1 MQINIKTYPNGLTL
15 IYQQVK
21 DISSAAYNLNFGSG
35 VVADSESRVGASL
48 ILSELTGRQ
57 AAQYSPQELSD
68 LFDGNGISHGESAK
82 LERFQFQ
89 GSCLSSKLA
98 EALRL
103 LYLLFS
109 EPVIGEEGLPKVKE
123 LLLQEIL
130 SVQDEPSK
138 LVGREFNQRYFPS
151 PYNRSL
157 MGELAGITATTV
169 TDLEQVYQDQY
180 HVSGAILSIVA
191 NLDFTEIENAVA
203 PFLKCKGTTTPEDE
217 IPWNDFPAQFQDHLD
232 FDSAQTQILLAYP
245 APAISSPDYYPM
257 RLVNGLLSGGMF
269 GRLFLEVREKRGL
282 CYSVYSSYTAHPKYG
297 RLICY
302 SGTTTER
309 ARATLDVIQEV
320 LVSLLNTITEE
331 ELKRVK
337 TDILSSLVISRESS
351 LSKAISYANDY
362 ENFGRVRSL
371 DEIKT
376 NISEIGINHLNQY
389 LARSPFQNP
398 SILTLGKVKIQ

>member
-21 DISSAAYNLNFGSG
+21 EISSAAYNLNFGTG
-35 VVADSESRVGASL
+35 VIDDPESRVGASL

-57 AAQYSPQELSD
+57 VAKYSQQELSD

-89 GSCLSSKLA
+89 GSCLSAKLP
-98 EALRL
+98 EALEL
-103 LYLLFS
+103 LYLLFDQPVLS
-109 EPVIGEEGLPKVKE
+109 EESLPKVKE
-123 LLLQEIL
+123 LLIQEIL
-130 SVQDEPSK
+130 SLQDEPSK
-138 LVGREFNQRYFPS
+138 LVGREFNQRYFPA

-157 MGELAGITATTV
+157 MGELAGVTATSIS
-169 TDLEQVYQDQY
+169 DLEQVYKNQY
-180 HVSGAILSIVA
+180 QLSNALLSIVA
-191 NLDFTEIENAVA
+191 NLELSEIESAIQPFIARVKVA
-203 PFLKCKGTTTPEDE
+203 DFRADPAWPE
-217 IPWNDFPAQFQDHLD
+217 FPAQFQDHLD
-232 FDSAQTQILLAYP
+232 YDSSQTQILLAYK
-245 APAISSPDYYPM
+245 APKISSLDYYPM

-282 CYSVYSSYTAHPKYG
+282 CYSVYSSYTAHPEYG

-302 SGTTTER
+302 SGTTAER

-320 LVSLLNTITEE
+320 LTSLVNTITNQ
-331 ELKRVK
+331 ELGRVK

-362 ENFGRVRSL
+362 ENFKYIRSL

-376 NISEIGINHLNQY
+376 KITELSIDDLNQF
-389 LARSPFQNP
+389 LEKNPFENP
-398 SILTLGKVKIQ
+398 SILTLGKNKI